1 MHVRK
6 KDLNKKNE
14 EKLLGMGT
22 CKKADTPF
30 QLHEEVGRDSNVALA
45 IGVVFGSDAFTCF
58 PRLLSA
64 AIPGAKLL
72 QGWGFPAK
80 VSLRFMVLF
89 FVLVTYPNAR
99 NYQTSAQFNASYESI
114 SCVWSCS
121 YKQTFLGD
129 TIKSAI
135 LAMVLYSHSTM

>member
-72 QGWGFPAK
+72 QGWGFPRQRLAALHGL
-80 VSLRFMVLF
+80 VLRTRKCEKLSNQR
-89 FVLVTYPNAR
+89 P
-99 NYQTSAQFNASYESI
+99 I
-114 SCVWSCS
+114 
-121 YKQTFLGD
+121 
-129 TIKSAI
+129 
-135 LAMVLYSHSTM
+135 